1 MHFELIVLAGNHL
14 ESTLTWNMNLKS
26 GLVLGFRNTQLPR
39 HKQYHLINI
48 YHHAFWNA
56 VLWKFRPIPSNF
68 DLFPIFPFFIDFIKK
83 FLFFF
88 FLWKLSNVFILCFA
102 QFFDKKNGIFQ
113 SSVSVYSLKSRI
125 NDKFWL
131 NVSRAVRRLMANPN
145 RNSNE
150 SNSFYLIMSLKLI
163 DYWLCNADV
172 LFTFS
177 LHCACACVWIT
188 FQWHCCLFCHRVI
201 NVELANKK
209 SDARK

>member
-1 MHFELIVLAGNHL
+1 MRFYG
-14 ESTLTWNMNLKS
+14 
-26 GLVLGFRNTQLPR
+26 
-39 HKQYHLINI
+39 
-48 YHHAFWNA
+48 
-56 VLWKFRPIPSNF
+56 NF
-68 DLFPIFPFFIDFIKK
+68 DQFRVISICSSFFLLILYKIPY
-83 FLFFF
+83 FF
-88 FLWKLSNVFILCFA
+88 FLWKLSNVFILCSIFW
-102 QFFDKKNGIFQ
+102 QKNGIFQ

-131 NVSRAVRRLMANPN
+131 NVSRAVRRVMANPN

-163 DYWLCNADV
+163 DYRLCNADV

-209 SDARK
+209 KRRSQINKMIIL